1 MALQY
6 VYAYANGNPISGR
19 DPLGLFDWPSL
30 PQGVVNASAGIG
42 DSALALFFLN
52 GQSIRNALNINGGVN
67 TCSSSYQGG
76 QIAGIVGGFATGAGE
91 LELLNR
97 SLASEAQLAQVL
109 ARDGLPILGAGTGT
123 ALGDAARLAAEY
135 GGSAAD
141 WVKVTSESYTSASG
155 LQFEI
160 HAFQNAIIDAVV
172 EAKTVITKW

>member
-1 MALQY
+1 MSGRA
-6 VYAYANGNPISGR
+6 VYAYASGNPISRR

-67 TCSSSYQGG
+67 TCSNSYQGG

-109 ARDGLPILGAGTGT
+109 ARDGLPILGAGTGA